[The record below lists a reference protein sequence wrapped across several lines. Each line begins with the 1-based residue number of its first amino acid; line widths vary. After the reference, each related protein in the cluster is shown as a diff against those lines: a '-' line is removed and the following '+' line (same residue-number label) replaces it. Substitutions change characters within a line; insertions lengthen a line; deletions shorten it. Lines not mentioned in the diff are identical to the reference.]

1 LIILSEFRYARVN
14 SAVVLSVF
22 LMRMSDSC
30 APFRVLLDGLAD
42 GEIEPS
48 RVEPHLAACAACRAE
63 LEAVRALQARLA
75 RLRLPSP
82 PRRAAPPRRAVAAAA
97 LAAGL
102 LLAVGVTLGAPP
114 PPLFALSAKLHDD
127 VRDGRV
133 TLRDLGIPAD
143 AKPADY
149 AGRCPCPPSLA
160 GASPFIVHRLDG
172 VQVSLLA
179 LDAPAAAPDVAVRVG
194 EDTLLSERRGSLRL
208 IWIAPLPL
216 AELRRAAERLR
227 PAVVD
232 DLRALTCAACCAL
245 LEGRGRKV
253 DGPVSLEL
261 LRVDRE
267 RLSSL
272 RELPLAP

>member
-1 LIILSEFRYARVN
+1 
-14 SAVVLSVF
+14 
-22 LMRMSDSC
+22 MKDSC
-30 APFRVLLDGLAD
+30 APFRTLLDGLAD
-42 GEIEPS
+42 GEIDPS

-63 LEAVRALQARLA
+63 LEAIRALKGRLA
-75 RLRLPSP
+75 RLRLPPP
-82 PRRAAPPRRAVAAAA
+82 PRRARPRRTLAAVA

-102 LLAVGVTLGAPP
+102 LFAVAVTFGAPP

-133 TLRDLGIPAD
+133 TLRDLGIPPH

-149 AGRCPCPPSLA
+149 AGRCPCPPRLD
-160 GASPFIVHRLDG
+160 GASPFIVHRLGG

-179 LDAPAAAPDVAVRVG
+179 LDAASAAPDVAVRVG

-208 IWIAPLPL
+208 IWIARLPL
-216 AELRRAAERLR
+216 DELRRAAERLR
-227 PAVVD
+227 PAGVD

-245 LEGRGRKV
+245 LEGRGRDV

-267 RLSSL
+267 RLASL